1 MKHINILLNNKKND
15 KVMTTNKLIEGIEKY
30 TNSTARNSMGCS
42 ENWYNFF
49 FAMKNTFTFEEM
61 KNMTDRECELL
72 ERLATNI
79 QEGLY

>member
-1 MKHINILLNNKKND
+1 MKANE
-15 KVMTTNKLIEGIEKY
+15 LIIGIEKY
-30 TNSTARNSMGCS
+30 KDTEACNRMGCS

-49 FAMKNTFTFEEM
+49 FAMRETFTPEEIQS
-61 KNMTDRECELL
+61 MTDRECGLL